1 MSILVPLLMALAAPH
16 PNDRLF
22 DAPADISAL
31 APMDGQPVWV
41 LMSRCAKAG
50 YDDSERLEN
59 SPFTEL
65 DKTMAAS
72 YGMTVEE
79 RREQEL
85 AGYEDAV
92 KSFLELAI
100 VSVAADRR
108 IDEEAAKSF
117 MFEQFLQAEP
127 LRVKYFGNSGFATDA
142 CPAIRD
148 LAAKA

>member
-1 MSILVPLLMALAAPH
+1 MILIPLLMALAAPH
-16 PNDRLF
+16 PSDRLF

-31 APMDGQPVWV
+31 QPLNGQPLWV

-72 YGMTVEE
+72 YGMSVEE
-79 RREQEL
+79 RREKEL
-85 AGYEDAV
+85 AGYEEAV
-92 KSFLELAI
+92 KSYLELAI
-100 VSVAADRR
+100 VSLAADRGME
-108 IDEEAAKSF
+108 EEAAKTF
-117 MFEQFLQAEP
+117 MFEQFLQADP
-127 LRVKYFGNSGFATDA
+127 LRVKYIGNSGFATDA

-148 LAAKA
+148 LAGEA